1 MRHELRG
8 LLLLFLGLLASGEM
22 QAGEHLMVSLSTEF
36 WPKPVLVTSPSI
48 SLPGAEWTISML
60 PALISG
66 QGTGDFAGSILQTDQ
81 MPPIT
86 LHHIWL
92 QHKILV
98 IVMLL
103 FMLVISLLIWI
114 LAYRN
119 RQLKQS
125 GAALKEAINSQKAIL
140 AAIPDLMFEFD
151 LEGRYLDLWTKNPDE
166 LAAKKAMLL
175 GHKVTEMLPAD
186 AAEQIMAAIREAE
199 EQGQSHG
206 QQIQLTTAKGTL
218 WFELSTSLKN
228 REVSPHRFI
237 MLSRNVTERKQQQE
251 ELIISQERY
260 RGLFENMA
268 NGVAIYR
275 AIDNGRD
282 FVFVDFNH
290 AGEIIEGVQRE
301 DLLGRKVSQVF
312 PDTRETRLL
321 EVFQR
326 VWQSGKPENV
336 PTALY
341 SDNKLSHW
349 RENFVYK
356 LASGEIVAI
365 FSDQTAQKLAELNL
379 QKSEKQKRLILDTV
393 PDMVWLKDVDGHY
406 LACNPT
412 FERLFGAREADI
424 IGKTDYDFVEAELA
438 DLFCRH
444 DRAAMIAD
452 KPTTNEEWV
461 TFADDD
467 QQILLETTKTPFKAD
482 DGSVLGVLG
491 IGHDV
496 TEWKAAQDQ
505 LRLAASVFTHSQEGI
520 IITDANNCIVD
531 VNPACLQ
538 MTGYSRE
545 EMLGANPSLLS
556 SDKQSQEFYDEMW
569 KTLAESGH
577 WQGEVINRR
586 KSGEV
591 YSEWLS
597 IDTMYDDKGRLQHYV
612 AVFSDIT
619 YIKEHKARLEQIA
632 YNDALTG
639 LPNRLLLRDRMQ
651 QALAQAKRHERLVAV
666 CYLDLDG
673 FKPIND
679 SYGHKAGDQ
688 VLIEMGRRLQQAVRT
703 GDTVARLGG
712 DEFVLLMLDLYSIG
726 ELEQILGRLLQAI
739 MQPFALPDENV
750 TVSASI
756 GIALHPLDDSEAD
769 TLLRHANQAMYE
781 AKQQGKNRYS
791 FFDPS
796 EEKRA
801 TSAHSMQHEIRLA
814 MAEDQFLLFYQP
826 KVNMRTG
833 TVIGVEALIRWQHP
847 QKGLLAPAEFLPAIE
862 HSPLII
868 ELGNWVFREALS
880 QMRAW
885 QAEGISM
892 KVSVN
897 IAALQLQELDFVS
910 ALKILL
916 AEFADIPVSHLE
928 LEILETAALHDIA
941 HVSKIMKECSKLGIQ
956 FALDD
961 FGTGYSSLTYLK
973 SLPAKILKIDQ
984 SFVRNLLD
992 DHEDIAITEGIL
1004 GLARAFHRTPIA
1016 EGVETVQHGSL
1027 LLNLGCEL
1035 GQGNGIAHPMPAK
1048 DLSAWLNSFQ
1058 IAPEWRHALGSGQP
1072 DTDFS
1077 ILIIAMEHHRMVGRV
1092 LNSIRKMTPSLL
1104 PDHLQNHH
1112 ACQFGRWLDGDGR
1125 KHYGSMPE
1133 FSGMVKNHIRVH
1145 ELFTQAS
1152 ENLAAGES
1160 DALQAAATEIEEL
1173 SNTILENLNQL
1184 RHET

>member
-1 MRHELRG
+1 MRHELRS
-8 LLLLFLGLLASGEM
+8 LLLLLLGVVASGET
-22 QAGEHLMVSLSTEF
+22 QAGELLMAGLSQASRPNVAMLVLPSL
-36 WPKPVLVTSPSI
+36 
-48 SLPGAEWTISML
+48 SLPGAEQNISNL
-60 PALISG
+60 QTVASEYY
-66 QGTGDFAGSILQTDQ
+66 TAAFAGSLPEADQ

-86 LHHIWL
+86 LRHIWL

-98 IVMLL
+98 MVMML
-103 FMLVISLLIWI
+103 FMFIITLLIWI

-119 RQLKQS
+119 RQLRQS
-125 GAALKEAINSQKAIL
+125 GEALKEAINSQKAIL

-151 LEGRYLDLWTKNPDE
+151 QEGRYLDLWTKNPDE
-166 LAAKKAMLL
+166 LTASKATLL
-175 GHKVTEMLPAD
+175 GHKVSEILPAE
-186 AAEQIMAAIREAE
+186 AAGQIMAAISEAE

-206 QQIQLTTAKGTL
+206 QQIQLMTANGSL
-218 WFELSTSLKN
+218 WFELSTSLKS
-228 REVSPHRFI
+228 RDVRPHRFI

-275 AIDNGRD
+275 AIDNGND
-282 FVFVDFNH
+282 FVFVDVNR
-290 AGEIIEGVQRE
+290 AGESIEGVRRE
-301 DLLGRKVSQVF
+301 DLLGKKLSRVF
-312 PDTRETRLL
+312 PDIRETCLL

-341 SDNKLSHW
+341 SDNKLSSW

-365 FSDQTAQKLAELNL
+365 FSDETAQKLAELNL

-393 PDMVWLKDVDGHY
+393 PDMVWLKDVDGRY

-412 FERLFGAREADI
+412 FERLFGAKEANI
-424 IGKTDYDFVEAELA
+424 IGKTDYDFVEAGLA
-438 DLFCRH
+438 ELFCRH

-452 KPTTNEEWV
+452 KPTINEEWV
-461 TFADDD
+461 TFADNG
-467 QQILLETTKTPFKAD
+467 QQVLLETTKTPFRAD
-482 DGSVLGVLG
+482 DGTVLGVLG

-520 IITDANNCIVD
+520 IITDANNRIVD

-597 IDTMYDDKGRLQHYV
+597 IDTMYDEKGRLQHYV

-688 VLIEMGRRLQQAVRT
+688 VLIEMGGRLQHAVRT

-726 ELEQILGRLLQAI
+726 ELEQILGRLLQAVA
-739 MQPFALPDENV
+739 QPFALPDENV

-769 TLLRHANQAMYE
+769 TLLRHANQAMYV

-814 MAEDQFLLFYQP
+814 MAENQFCLFYQP

-833 TVIGVEALIRWQHP
+833 TVLGVEALIRWQHP
-847 QKGLLAPAEFLPAIE
+847 HKGLLAPAEFLPAIE
-862 HSPLII
+862 HSPLIV

-885 QAEGISM
+885 QGEGIDM
-892 KVSVN
+892 QVSVN
-897 IAALQLQELDFVS
+897 IAALQLQEPDFVS
-910 ALKILL
+910 ALKTLL
-916 AEFADIPVSHLE
+916 GEFADVPVTHLE

-941 HVSKIMKECSKLGIQ
+941 HVSQIMTECSKLGIQ

-973 SLPAKILKIDQ
+973 NLPAKILKIDQ

-992 DHEDIAITEGIL
+992 DPEDIAITEGIL
-1004 GLARAFHRTPIA
+1004 GLARAFHRTPVA

-1035 GQGNGIAHPMPAK
+1035 GQGNGIAHPMPAE
-1048 DLSAWLNSFQ
+1048 DLPAWLNSFQ
-1058 IAPEWRHALGSGQP
+1058 IAPEWRQALGSGQP

-1077 ILIIAMEHHRMVGRV
+1077 ILVIAMEHHRMVGRV
-1092 LNSIRKMTPSLL
+1092 LSAIKQMTPSLL
-1104 PDHLQNHH
+1104 PDHLQNYH
-1112 ACQFGRWLDGDGR
+1112 ACQFGRWLDGEGR
-1125 KHYGSMPE
+1125 KHYGSLPE
-1133 FSGMVKNHIRVH
+1133 FSSMVDNHRRVH
-1145 ELFTQAS
+1145 ELFIQAS
-1152 ENLAAGES
+1152 ENLANGES
-1160 DALQAAATEIEEL
+1160 EALQSAATEIEEL
-1173 SNTILENLNQL
+1173 SNTILDSLNQL
-1184 RHET
+1184 RYEV